1 MKKLFL
7 IILTFPLLCSCAQPR
22 VVDEVNMSQAIG
34 YDILKNDNVEGIFV
48 IPIFQQEKMG
58 KYQILTGTSTTTSD
72 VQAVV
77 SKKADKPVLLGQT
90 RIFLF
95 SEKIVHEIGMTELT
109 DYLYRE
115 PQLGNRVI
123 LAIVEGKA
131 KDVLNTKPP
140 NTNVNIGIY
149 LSDLI
154 IHQTE
159 TGNGPDTN
167 LHLFLG
173 NSLEDGGD
181 SYLPLLKLIN
191 NEVAVSGVALF
202 HENKMV
208 SKVGTRDMFVF
219 KTLVQHHRRGI
230 YKFKLKDKQESDIV
244 VESIRSGSS
253 YEVSGSER
261 NPSITIK
268 IKIKGQ
274 IKESM
279 RSDNLTDRK
288 MIKIIEKEMEADLT
302 KQANRLMKDFQKKSL
317 DPIGLKEKYHAKNK
331 KMTYEYWKKI
341 YPKMDI
347 NVETTVNIIQTGVSE

>member
-1 MKKLFL
+1 MRKLFL
-7 IILTFPLLCSCAQPR
+7 VILAFPLLCSCAEPR

-34 YDILKNDNVEGIFV
+34 YDIFKNDIVEGMFV
-48 IPIFQQEKMG
+48 IPIFQQDKMG

-90 RIFLF
+90 RIVLF
-95 SEKIVHEIGMTELT
+95 SEKIVHEIGVTELT

-123 LAIVEGKA
+123 LAVVEGKV
-131 KDVLNTKPP
+131 KDVINTKPP
-140 NTNVNIGIY
+140 NTNVNVGIF

-154 IHQTE
+154 NQQNE

-173 NSLEDGGD
+173 NALEDGGD
-181 SYLPLLKLIN
+181 SYLPLIKLIN

-202 HENKMV
+202 HENKIV
-208 SKVGTRDMFVF
+208 SKVRTRDMFVF
-219 KTLVQHHRRGI
+219 KTFVQSHRRGI
-230 YKFKLKDKQESDIV
+230 YKFKLKDKKKSDIV
-244 VESIRSGSS
+244 VESIRSSSS
-253 YEVSGSER
+253 YEVSDSER

-268 IKIKGQ
+268 LKIKGQ

-279 RSDNLTDRK
+279 RSENLTNRK
-288 MIKIIEKEMEADLT
+288 MIKKIEQDMEDDLT
-302 KQANRLMKDFQKKSL
+302 RRANRLIKDFQKKNI

-331 KMTYEYWKKI
+331 KMTYEHWKKI

-347 NVETTVNIIQTGVSE
+347 KVKTKVDIIQTGVSE

>member
-131 KDVLNTKPP
+131 KDVINTKPP

-154 IHQTE
+154 IHQNE

-173 NSLEDGGD
+173 NSLENGGD

-219 KTLVQHHRRGI
+219 KTLVQSHRRGI
-230 YKFKLKDKQESDIV
+230 YKFKLKDKKKSDIV

-253 YEVSGSER
+253 YEASDSER

-268 IKIKGQ
+268 LKIKGQ

-279 RSDNLTDRK
+279 RSDNLTNRK

-302 KQANRLMKDFQKKSL
+302 KQANRLIKDFQKKSL

-331 KMTYEYWKKI
+331 KMTYEHWKKI

-347 NVETTVNIIQTGVSE
+347 KVKTKVDIIQTGVSE

>member
-1 MKKLFL
+1 MRKLFL
-7 IILTFPLLCSCAQPR
+7 VILAFPLLCSCAEPR

-34 YDILKNDNVEGIFV
+34 YDIRKDKIIEGMFI
-48 IPIFQQEKMG
+48 IPIFQQDKMG

-72 VQAVV
+72 VQAIV
-77 SKKADKPVLLGQT
+77 SKKADKPVMLGQT
-90 RIFLF
+90 RIVLF

-115 PQLGNRVI
+115 PQLGNRVF
-123 LAIVEGKA
+123 LAIVEGKV
-131 KDVLNTKPP
+131 KDFVNTKPP

-154 IHQTE
+154 NQQIE

-173 NSLEDGGD
+173 NSLETGGD
-181 SYLPLLKLIN
+181 SFLPLFKLIN
-191 NEVAVSGVALF
+191 KEVAVSGVALF

-208 SKVGTRDMFVF
+208 SKVRTDDMFIF
-219 KTLVQHHRRGI
+219 KTLVQNHRRGI
-230 YKFKLKDKQESDIV
+230 YKFKLKDKKSSYIV

-253 YEVSGSER
+253 FDVSASER

-268 IKIKGQ
+268 LKIKGQ

-279 RSDNLTDRK
+279 RSDNLTNRK
-288 MIKIIEKEMEADLT
+288 MIKKIEKEMEDDIT
-302 KQANRLMKDFQKKSL
+302 KQANRLIKDFQKKSL
-317 DPIGLKEKYHAKNK
+317 DPIGLNEKYHAKNK
-331 KMTYEYWKKI
+331 QMTYEQWRKV
-341 YPKMDI
+341 YPMMDI
-347 NVETTVNIIQTGVSE
+347 KIETKVDILQTGVSE

>member
-34 YDILKNDNVEGIFV
+34 YDIFKNDMVEGMFV
-48 IPIFQQEKMG
+48 IPIFQQDKIG

-90 RIFLF
+90 RIVLF
-95 SEKIVHEIGMTELT
+95 SEKIVHEIGVTELT

-115 PQLGNRVI
+115 PQLGNRVM
-123 LAIVEGKA
+123 LAVVEGKV
-131 KDVLNTKPP
+131 KDVINTKPP
-140 NTNVNIGIY
+140 NTNVNVGIF

-154 IHQTE
+154 NQQNE
-159 TGNGPDTN
+159 TGNGPVTN

-173 NSLEDGGD
+173 NALEDGGD
-181 SYLPLLKLIN
+181 SYLPLIKIIN

-202 HENKMV
+202 HENKIV
-208 SKVGTRDMFVF
+208 SKVRTRDMFVF
-219 KTLVQHHRRGI
+219 KTLVQSHRRGI
-230 YKFKLKDKQESDIV
+230 YKFKLKDKKKSDIV

-253 YEVSGSER
+253 YEVSDSER

-268 IKIKGQ
+268 LKIKGQ

-279 RSDNLTDRK
+279 RSENLTNRK
-288 MIKIIEKEMEADLT
+288 MIKKIEQDMDDDLT
-302 KQANRLMKDFQKKSL
+302 RQANRLINDFQKKNI

-331 KMTYEYWKKI
+331 KMTYEHWKKI
-341 YPKMDI
+341 YPMMDI
-347 NVETTVNIIQTGVSE
+347 KVETKVDILQTGVSE

>member
-34 YDILKNDNVEGIFV
+34 YDIFKNDIVEGMFV
-48 IPIFQQEKMG
+48 IPIFQQDKIG

-90 RIFLF
+90 RIVLF
-95 SEKIVHEIGMTELT
+95 SEKIVHEIGVTELT

-115 PQLGNRVI
+115 PQLGNRVM
-123 LAIVEGKA
+123 LAVVEGKV
-131 KDVLNTKPP
+131 KDVINTKPP
-140 NTNVNIGIY
+140 NTNVNVGIF

-154 IHQTE
+154 NQQNE

-173 NSLEDGGD
+173 NALEDGGD
-181 SYLPLLKLIN
+181 SYLPLIKIIN

-202 HENKMV
+202 HENKIV
-208 SKVGTRDMFVF
+208 SKVRTRDMFVF
-219 KTLVQHHRRGI
+219 KTLVQSHRRGI
-230 YKFKLKDKQESDIV
+230 YKFKLKDKKKSDIV

-253 YEVSGSER
+253 YEVSDSER

-268 IKIKGQ
+268 LKIKGQ

-279 RSDNLTDRK
+279 RSENLTNRK
-288 MIKIIEKEMEADLT
+288 MIKKIEQDMEDDLT
-302 KQANRLMKDFQKKSL
+302 RQANRLINDFQKKNI

-331 KMTYEYWKKI
+331 KMTYKQWKKI
-341 YPKMDI
+341 YPMMDI
-347 NVETTVNIIQTGVSE
+347 KVETKVDIIQTGVSE

>member
-34 YDILKNDNVEGIFV
+34 YDIFMNDIVEGMFV
-48 IPIFQQEKMG
+48 IPIFQQDKIG

-90 RIFLF
+90 RIVLF
-95 SEKIVHEIGMTELT
+95 SEKIVHEIGVTELT

-115 PQLGNRVI
+115 PQLGNRVM
-123 LAIVEGKA
+123 LAVVEGKV
-131 KDVLNTKPP
+131 KDVINTKPP
-140 NTNVNIGIY
+140 NTNVNVGIF

-154 IHQTE
+154 NQQNE

-173 NSLEDGGD
+173 NALEDGGD
-181 SYLPLLKLIN
+181 SYLPLIKIIN

-202 HENKMV
+202 HENKIV
-208 SKVGTRDMFVF
+208 SKVRTRDMFVF
-219 KTLVQHHRRGI
+219 KTLVQSHRRGI
-230 YKFKLKDKQESDIV
+230 YKFKLKDKKKSDIV

-253 YEVSGSER
+253 YEVSDSER

-268 IKIKGQ
+268 LKIKGQ

-279 RSDNLTDRK
+279 RSENLTNRK
-288 MIKIIEKEMEADLT
+288 MIKKIEQDMEDDLT
-302 KQANRLMKDFQKKSL
+302 RQANRLINDFQKKNI

-331 KMTYEYWKKI
+331 KMTYEQWKKI
-341 YPKMDI
+341 YPMMDI
-347 NVETTVNIIQTGVSE
+347 KVETKVDIIQTGVSE

>member
-1 MKKLFL
+1 MRKLFL
-7 IILTFPLLCSCAQPR
+7 VILAFPLLCSCAQPR

-34 YDILKNDNVEGIFV
+34 YDILKNDNVEGFFV
-48 IPIFQQEKMG
+48 IPIFQQDKMG

-72 VQAVV
+72 VQAIV
-77 SKKADKPVLLGQT
+77 SKKTDKPVLLGQT
-90 RIFLF
+90 RIILF
-95 SEKIVHEIGMTELT
+95 SEKMVREIGMTELT

-123 LAIVEGKA
+123 LAVVEGKT
-131 KDVLNTKPP
+131 KDVINTKPP
-140 NTNVNIGIY
+140 NTNVNIGIF

-154 IHQTE
+154 NQQNE

-173 NSLEDGGD
+173 NALEAGGD
-181 SYLPLLKLIN
+181 SYLPLIKLIN

-208 SKVGTRDMFVF
+208 TKVRTGDMFIF
-219 KTLVQHHRRGI
+219 KTLVQNHRRGI
-230 YKFKLKDKQESDIV
+230 YKFKLKDKKKSDIV

-253 YEVSGSER
+253 YEVSKSESS
-261 NPSITIK
+261 PSITIK
-268 IKIKGQ
+268 LKIKGQ

-279 RSDNLTDRK
+279 RSENLTNRK
-288 MIKIIEKEMEADLT
+288 MIKKIEQAMEDDLT
-302 KQANRLMKDFQKKSL
+302 KQANRLIKDFQKKSL

-331 KMTYEYWKKI
+331 KLTYEHWKKI
-341 YPKMDI
+341 YPTMDI
-347 NVETTVNIIQTGVSE
+347 NIETKVNIIQTGVSE

>member
-1 MKKLFL
+1 MRKLFL
-7 IILTFPLLCSCAQPR
+7 VILTFPLLCSCAEPR

-34 YDILKNDNVEGIFV
+34 YDILQNDNVEGMFV
-48 IPIFQQEKMG
+48 IPIFQQDKMG
-58 KYQILTGTSTTTSD
+58 KYQILSGTSTTTSD

-90 RIFLF
+90 RIILF
-95 SEKIVHEIGMTELT
+95 SEKMVREIRMTELT

-123 LAIVEGKA
+123 LAIVEGKV
-131 KDVLNTKPP
+131 KNVITTKPP
-140 NTNVNIGIY
+140 NTNVNIGLF

-154 IHQTE
+154 NQQNE

-173 NSLEDGGD
+173 NSLETGGD
-181 SYLPLLKLIN
+181 SYLPLIKIIN

-208 SKVGTRDMFVF
+208 SKVRTGDMFIF

-230 YKFKLKDKQESDIV
+230 YKFQLKDKNESDIV
-244 VESIRSGSS
+244 VESIRSGSR
-253 YEVSGSER
+253 YEVSRSER

-279 RSDNLTDRK
+279 RSENLTNRK
-288 MIKIIEKEMEADLT
+288 MIKKIEKEMEADIT
-302 KQANRLMKDFQKKSL
+302 KQANRLIKDFQKKTL

-331 KMTYEYWKKI
+331 KMTYEHWKQI

-347 NVETTVNIIQTGVSE
+347 NVETEVNIIQTGVSE

>member
-34 YDILKNDNVEGIFV
+34 YDIFKNDMVEGMFV
-48 IPIFQQEKMG
+48 IPIFQQDKIG

-90 RIFLF
+90 RIVLF
-95 SEKIVHEIGMTELT
+95 SEKIVHEIGVTELT

-115 PQLGNRVI
+115 PQLGNRVM
-123 LAIVEGKA
+123 LAVVEGKV
-131 KDVLNTKPP
+131 KDVINTKPP
-140 NTNVNIGIY
+140 NTNVNVGIF

-154 IHQTE
+154 NQQNE

-173 NSLEDGGD
+173 NALEDGGD
-181 SYLPLLKLIN
+181 SYLPLIKLIN

-202 HENKMV
+202 HENKIV
-208 SKVGTRDMFVF
+208 SKVRTRDMFVF
-219 KTLVQHHRRGI
+219 KTFVQSHRRGI
-230 YKFKLKDKQESDIV
+230 YKFKLKDKKKSDIV

-253 YEVSGSER
+253 YEVSDSER

-268 IKIKGQ
+268 LKIKGQ

-279 RSDNLTDRK
+279 RSENLTNRK
-288 MIKIIEKEMEADLT
+288 MIKKIEQDMEDDLT
-302 KQANRLMKDFQKKSL
+302 RQANRLINDFQKKNI

-331 KMTYEYWKKI
+331 KLTYEHWKEI

-347 NVETTVNIIQTGVSE
+347 KVKTKVDIIQTGVSE

>member
-1 MKKLFL
+1 MSKLFL
-7 IILTFPLLCSCAQPR
+7 VILTFPLLCSCAQPR

-34 YDILKNDNVEGIFV
+34 YDILKNDIVEGMFV
-48 IPIFQQEKMG
+48 IPIFQQDKMG
-58 KYQILTGTSTTTSD
+58 KYEILSGTSTTTSD

-90 RIFLF
+90 RIILF
-95 SEKIVHEIGMTELT
+95 SEKVVHEIGITELT

-123 LAIVEGKA
+123 LAIVEGKVKNVINA
-131 KDVLNTKPP
+131 KPP
-140 NTNVNIGIY
+140 NTNVNIGIF

-154 IHQTE
+154 NQQIE
-159 TGNGPDTN
+159 TANGPDTN
-167 LHLFLG
+167 LHIFLG
-173 NSLEDGGD
+173 DSLEDGGD
-181 SYLPLLKLIN
+181 SYLPLIKFIN
-191 NEVAVSGVALF
+191 NEVTVSGVGLF

-208 SKVGTRDMFVF
+208 SKVSTRDMFIF

-230 YKFKLKDKQESDIV
+230 YKFKLNDKKKSDIV

-279 RSDNLTDRK
+279 RSDNLTNRK
-288 MIKIIEKEMEADLT
+288 MIKKIEQDMEADLSRH
-302 KQANRLMKDFQKKSL
+302 ANRLMKDFQKKSL
-317 DPIGLKEKYHAKNK
+317 DPMDLKQKYHAKNK
-331 KMTYEYWKKI
+331 KMTYEHWKKI
-341 YPKMDI
+341 YPVMDI
-347 NVETTVNIIQTGVSE
+347 NIETEVNIIQTGVSE